1 MKHRECGGLQ
11 QAMTTTALP
20 ARPCTPAASTSPT
33 PARPL
38 ALLHR
43 RALHLWPQGCF
54 NVSRCGSVMWVR
66 VLRQRRWTIQR
77 CCDARGA
84 DRRRHV
90 EASAVRSPATNTP
103 VLIRTATSTHADGN
117 DVVRGSWGHVAGAA
131 RRPIRGNHFRF
142 DEPHRRL

>member
-1 MKHRECGGLQ
+1 MRRL
-11 QAMTTTALP
+11 
-20 ARPCTPAASTSPT
+20 AASDDDDCGASR
-33 PARPL
+33 PALHPSCFSGAHPRRL

-54 NVSRCGSVMWVR
+54 NVSRCGSVMWAR
-66 VLRQRRWTIQR
+66 VWRWRRWTIQR

-90 EASAVRSPATNTP
+90 EASAVRSPANNTP
-103 VLIRTATSTHADGN
+103 VLIRTATLTHAHGN

-131 RRPIRGNHFRF
+131 RRPIRSNHFRF